1 MKTLPFNHSAVMDSS
16 AILAR
21 WLLGA
26 AFFYLGLS
34 DALNPVGFLKILWQ
48 YNLTSSPVILNFIA
62 TELPWF
68 EVFCGLLLLM
78 GIAVRGTALITAM
91 MLVPFTVLVLHRA
104 LLLESL
110 ESIPFC
116 AISFDCGCGT
126 GVGFICHKLTENIVL
141 FVASIWVL
149 CGGGRQFSLRFSLF
163 APRRVSE
170 SLLIL
175 PSPAT

>member
-1 MKTLPFNHSAVMDSS
+1 MKIVPFNRSAVMDST

-26 AFFYLGLS
+26 AFFYLGLR

-48 YNLTSSPVILNFIA
+48 YNLTSSPLILNGVA

-68 EVFCGLLLLM
+68 EVFCGLLLLT
-78 GIAVRGTALITAM
+78 GLAVRGTALMMAA
-91 MLVPFTVLVLHRA
+91 MLVPFTILVLHRA

-126 GVGFICHKLTENIVL
+126 GVGFICHKLTENIIL
-141 FVASIWVL
+141 FAASIWVL
-149 CGGGRQFSLRFSLF
+149 CGRGRQFSLRFSLF
-163 APRRVSE
+163 GPRRLDEPFLV
-170 SLLIL
+170 L